1 MGKQNA
7 LICNKTGEEYSLN
20 DLRWKSEADAPLNIR
35 FMPAFDKHAIRV
47 RSANMWRYREA
58 LPISFDTNIVSFGEG
73 ATPLQAIEIGAKKLL
88 LKLDFMFPTGS
99 YKDRGASVLVS
110 KMKELGVKHAIM
122 DSSGNAGAAI
132 AAYCAKAGILL
143 DVYAPESTSEAKLT
157 QIMAYGANLKL
168 IKGTRQD
175 ATFAALEAL
184 NDNHNSND
192 NQPKYYASH
201 AYNPFFFQGTKTFAY
216 EICEQLGW
224 KAPDTIILP
233 AGNGTLIIG
242 AYIGFR
248 ELLKANITTKIPKI
262 IGVQV
267 AACAPLYQ
275 AFTQELLHIPVI
287 ETGKSYAEGLMVA
300 APVRGMQI
308 IQYVELTGGYFLAI
322 DEEEIKEKTLFLA
335 KQGYFVEP
343 TSAAVFAGACEY
355 LKIAET
361 DEIVVSVLTG
371 SGLKAGNTIAE
382 MMKK

>member
-7 LICNKTGEEYSLN
+7 LICSKTGQEYSIN
-20 DLRWKSEADAPLNIR
+20 DLRWKSEADALLNIR
-35 FMPAFDKHAIRV
+35 FVPAFDKHAIRM

-73 ATPLQAIEIGAKKLL
+73 ATPLQTIELGTQKLL

-110 KMKELGVKHAIM
+110 KMKELGIKHAIM

-143 DVYAPESTSEAKLT
+143 DVYAPESTSSAKLT

-175 ATFAALEAL
+175 ATFATLEAL
-184 NDNHNSND
+184 EKSNS
-192 NQPKYYASH
+192 YYASH

-224 KAPDTIILP
+224 KTPDTIILP

-248 ELLKANITTKIPKI
+248 ELLKAGITTKIPKI

-275 AFTQELLHIPVI
+275 AFTQELLYIPDI
-287 ETGKSYAEGLMVA
+287 EVGKSYAEGLMVA

-322 DEEEIKEKTLFLA
+322 DEQEIKKKTLFLA
-335 KQGYFVEP
+335 KKGYFVEP
-343 TSAAVFAGACEY
+343 TSAAVFAGALEY
-355 LKIAET
+355 LKIAT
-361 DEIVVSVLTG
+361 DDEIVVSVLTG
-371 SGLKAGNTIAE
+371 SGLKAGNSIRE
-382 MMKK
+382 MMKI

>member
-1 MGKQNA
+1 MSKQNA
-7 LICNKTGEEYSLN
+7 LICSKTGQEYSIN

-35 FMPAFDKHAIRV
+35 FMPTFDKNVIRM

-58 LPISFDTNIVSFGEG
+58 LPISFDSNIVSFGEG
-73 ATPLQAIEIGAKKLL
+73 ATPLQTIELGAQKLI

-110 KMKELGVKHAIM
+110 KMKELGIKHAIM

-143 DVYAPESTSEAKLT
+143 DVYAPESTSSAKLT
-157 QIMAYGANLKL
+157 QIIAYGANLKL

-175 ATFAALEAL
+175 ATFAALEATEGK
-184 NDNHNSND
+184 NS
-192 NQPKYYASH
+192 YYASH

-224 KAPDTIILP
+224 KAPDTVILP

-248 ELLKANITTKIPKI
+248 ELLKAGITAKIPKI

-275 AFTQELLHIPVI
+275 AFTQELLHIPSI
-287 ETGKSYAEGLMVA
+287 KIGKSYAEGLMVA

-335 KQGYFVEP
+335 KKGYFVEP

-355 LKIAET
+355 LKIAT
-361 DEIVVSVLTG
+361 DDEVVVSVLTG
-371 SGLKAGNTIAE
+371 SGLKAGNSISE
-382 MMKK
+382 MMKN

>member
-1 MGKQNA
+1 MSKQNA
-7 LICNKTGEEYSLN
+7 LICSKTGKEYAIN

-35 FMPAFDKHAIRV
+35 FMPSFDKHAIRV

-58 LPISFDTNIVSFGEG
+58 LPISFDRNIVSFGEG
-73 ATPLQAIEIGAKKLL
+73 ATPLQSIEISTKKLF

-122 DSSGNAGAAI
+122 DSSGNAGAAV

-143 DVYAPESTSEAKLT
+143 DVYAPESTSSAKLT
-157 QIMAYGANLKL
+157 QIIAYGANLKL
-168 IKGTRQD
+168 IKGARQD

-184 NDNHNSND
+184 KSSES
-192 NQPKYYASH
+192 YYASH

-224 KAPDTIILP
+224 KAPDTVILP

-248 ELLKANITTKIPKI
+248 ELLKAGITTKIPKI

-275 AFTQELLHIPVI
+275 AFTQELLNIPSI
-287 ETGKSYAEGLMVA
+287 EIGKSYAEGLMVA
-300 APVRGMQI
+300 TPVRGMQI
-308 IQYVELTGGYFLAI
+308 IQYVELTGGFFFAI

-343 TSAAVFAGACEY
+343 TSATVFAGACKY
-355 LKIAET
+355 LKTAQE

-371 SGLKAGNTIAE
+371 SGLKAGNIIAE
-382 MMKK
+382 MIKTV